1 MEPLH
6 NQLINRADLT
16 QALKTLILA
25 LGDRS
30 QPTMKGCFNISYE
43 NFFKLLQTTIQTAQE
58 VAKPSANYFSFS
70 KTGNCLN
77 LSDNTKELRT
87 ISKTGIQGGTIYI
100 LDVKQGQK
108 ILHMFTGPMST
119 THARIRVHTQQDWT
133 AGRDTSIILWYDSE
147 NDLWKICGDTLSD
160 VLADLTNIIALRVQ
174 ANGYDVTAL
183 TANITGWLTDELTGF
198 TVTNEGTSAVSIS
211 ANTSVE
217 FTAGTLFGIKIY
229 NSSNDLIHE
238 LVCCECN
245 ANVPYLHCAVTGRVF
260 FITTTKTVIKQDV
273 YFRAQQ
279 NGMQI
284 YTDSETNEVFYVPYK
299 NDKTKIYE

>member
-30 QPTMKGCFNISYE
+30 QPSMKGCFNISYE

-77 LSDNTKELRT
+77 LSDNTNELRT
-87 ISKTGIQGGTIYI
+87 ISKSGIQGGTIYI

-108 ILHMFTGPMST
+108 ILHLFNGRMST

-133 AGRDTSIILWYDSE
+133 ASRDTSIILWYDSE
-147 NDLWKICGDTLSD
+147 NDLWKVCGDTLSD
-160 VLADLTNIIALRVQ
+160 VLADLTNILAIPMQ
-174 ANGYDVTAL
+174 ANGYNVVA
-183 TANITGWLTDELTGF
+183 AGNITGWLTDELTGHM
-198 TVTNEGTSAVSIS
+198 VTNVGGATVSIN
-211 ANTSVE
+211 ANTYIS
-217 FTAGTLFGIKIY
+217 FGAGDLYGIKIY
-229 NSSNDLIHE
+229 NSDGE
-238 LVCCECN
+238 LKFELACCEN
-245 ANVPYLHCAVTGRVF
+245 NVNVPYLHCAVTGRVF

-284 YTDSETNEVFYVPYK
+284 YTDTETSEVFYVPYK